1 MSAPSFTDDK
11 LCVIYQSI
19 TATRDR
25 ARDSLERRGRDIARH
40 NKKRGTPGAPKS
52 FADSSL
58 DEIDLREIASAGAIM
73 AKVEAELG
81 YPRTVTAC
89 APFPT
94 NDGEASRTSC
104 SR

>member
-1 MSAPSFTDDK
+1 MNAPLFTDDE

-52 FADSSL
+52 FADTTL
-58 DEIDLREIASAGAIM
+58 DEIDLREIASTEAIM
-73 AKVEAELG
+73 AKVEAQLG
-81 YPRTVTAC
+81 YPRTVTGC
-89 APFPT
+89 A
-94 NDGEASRTSC
+94 ASPASHNETTRTS
-104 SR
+104 